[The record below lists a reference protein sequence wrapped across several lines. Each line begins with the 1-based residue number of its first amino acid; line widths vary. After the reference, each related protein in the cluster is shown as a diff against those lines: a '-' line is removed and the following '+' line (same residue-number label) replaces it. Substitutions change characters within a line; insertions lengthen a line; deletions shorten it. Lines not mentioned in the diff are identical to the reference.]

1 MKKKILALTLV
12 FALALALGIGGTV
25 AWLTAQTTPVVNT
38 FTVGDIN
45 ITLAETTTDFK
56 MVPGNEIAKDPKVTV
71 LKDSEACWL
80 FVKIVKSNNYSTYLE
95 DYQLAAGWTALAGVD
110 GVYYREVSQ
119 NASNDTEYYVLSAGT
134 KLGTDHGHVKVKE
147 AVTKDQME
155 AIKTSGQPTLTFT
168 AYAVQKD
175 NIATAA
181 DAWAKVS
188 TTSNP

>member
-1 MKKKILALTLV
+1 MKKKILALTLG
-12 FALALALGIGGTV
+12 FALALDLGIGGTV
-25 AWLTAQTTPVVNT
+25 AWLTAQTDSVVNT

-45 ITLAETTTDFK
+45 ITLAETATDFK

-80 FVKIVKSNNYSTYLE
+80 FVKIVKSDNYSTYLE
-95 DYQLAAGWTALAGVD
+95 DYQLAAGWTALTGVD

-119 NASNDTEYYVLSAGT
+119 NASNDTAYYVLSAGT
-134 KLGTDHGHVKVKE
+134 KTGTTNGHVKVKE
-147 AVTKDQME
+147 AVTKAQME

-175 NIATAA
+175 NITSAA
-181 DAWAKVS
+181 EAWAKL
-188 TTSNP
+188 NP